1 MEGHCLKCKCKQPM
15 ENIKDKKTSN
25 GRAMK
30 TGTCK
35 NCGTKMSIFVSS
47 NSK

>member
-1 MEGHCLKCKCKQPM
+1 MEGYCVVCKCKQTM

-35 NCGTKMSIFVSS
+35 KCGTKMSVFVS
-47 NSK
+47 NTSK